1 MPRLVSTPRRCA
13 PRPRFQNIW
22 YMGAKT
28 RLLEGFIDEAAKQ
41 ALPEGGRLLDLFC
54 GTGVVSRFLAR
65 DYTVIANDAQE
76 MCRVL
81 AEAHL
86 VHGKLAELQGFLAS
100 LDPEAELAHACGR
113 NRRAL
118 EEQLAPALELEDR
131 ALAGELEPARYLEL
145 LATTPVPG
153 QTPSGAC
160 FGGARGI
167 YSSTALERRRRDP
180 RAFPY
185 TLLTAYYGNV
195 YLGLRQA
202 IEADSL
208 RYAISQLASRKRR
221 IHYLSALLHAVSVS
235 TSGTSHF
242 AQPTDPR
249 RPRERARVLQRR
261 AISISERFHAAEAS
275 QRRELRAARLSPDNR
290 ALSSDFV
297 ELIGPQ
303 GFRCGPLD
311 AVYADP
317 PYTADNYSR
326 FYHVLEELARYRYP
340 RLKRTAQGLTKGRYP
355 EQQLRFRSGFCSR
368 PRVEAEWRRLIAA
381 SADSGANLLASYAS
395 PSGLLLK
402 TYHSKGLD
410 EEAALARFQ
419 DLFRERYSSVSMRLR
434 DLEHSG
440 QGDGFLGVQE
450 ILMIATGAKK
460 TACGLPKAR

>member
-1 MPRLVSTPRRCA
+1 
-13 PRPRFQNIW
+13 
-22 YMGAKT
+22 MGAKT
-28 RLLEGFIDEAAKQ
+28 RLLEGFIDEAARE
-41 ALPEGGRLLDLFC
+41 ALPKGGRLLDLFC

-76 MCRVL
+76 MCRIL

-86 VHGKLAELQGFLAS
+86 VHGGPAELRRFLAS
-100 LDPEAELAHACGR
+100 LDPEAELAAACGR

-118 EEQLAPALELEDR
+118 EEQLAPALELEDQ
-131 ALAGELEPARYLEL
+131 ALAGQLAPARYLEL
-145 LATTPVPG
+145 LAATPAPG
-153 QTPSGAC
+153 QTPSGPW

-167 YSSTALERRRRDP
+167 FASTALERRRGDP

-185 TLLTAYYGNV
+185 TLMTAYYGNV

-208 RYAISQLASRKRR
+208 RYAISQLPERKRR
-221 IHYLSALLHAVSVS
+221 THYLAALLHAVSVS

-249 RPRERARVLQRR
+249 RPRELARLLQRR
-261 AISISERFHAAEAS
+261 SQSIAARFAEAEAS
-275 QRRELRAARLSPDNR
+275 QRRELRGAQLSAHNR
-290 ALSSDFV
+290 ALSSDFAA
-297 ELIGPQ
+297 LIGPQ

-355 EQQLRFRSGFCSR
+355 EQGMRFRSGFCSR
-368 PRVEAEWRRLIAA
+368 PRVEAEWSRLIDA
-381 SADSGANLLASYAS
+381 SADCGANLLASYAT
-395 PSGLLLK
+395 PNGLLLK
-402 TYHSKGLD
+402 TYFAQGLD
-410 EEAALARFQ
+410 EAAALERFAA
-419 DLFRERYSSVSMRLR
+419 LFRRRYAQVSMRLR

-450 ILMIATGAKK
+450 ILMIATGPKK
-460 TACGLPKAR
+460 TACGLRKAR